1 MYYVIIHV
9 DFLSLLRLHKHA
21 LSGWDVMQIYC
32 YMHAVHVL
40 KMATRDE
47 VDKCNDEWK
56 QIEEELSYLF
66 YLQ

>member
-1 MYYVIIHV
+1 MGCYA
-9 DFLSLLRLHKHA
+9 D
-21 LSGWDVMQIYC
+21 IY
-32 YMHAVHVL
+32 MLAVHVL